1 MQHIKDNMDEWVDTK
16 ALRARLELR
25 MDGSALQNVKL
36 MGWQQFYGE
45 DVASNCDVSY
55 DDVSFIYSPIH

>member
-25 MDGSALQNVKL
+25 MDGSALQNVEL

-45 DVASNCDVSY
+45 DVTSNRNVSY

>member
-25 MDGSALQNVKL
+25 MDGSTLQNVEL

-45 DVASNCDVSY
+45 DVTSNLNVSY